1 MDSGAWRAAVHGI
14 TSCSHLEDSHTL
26 GELTWLYLMLS
37 LKIHFNV
44 FLKKVFEVSH
54 NLKAKW

>member
-14 TSCSHLEDSHTL
+14 TSCTHLEDSHTL

-37 LKIHFNV
+37 LKIHFN
-44 FLKKVFEVSH
+44 
-54 NLKAKW
+54 N